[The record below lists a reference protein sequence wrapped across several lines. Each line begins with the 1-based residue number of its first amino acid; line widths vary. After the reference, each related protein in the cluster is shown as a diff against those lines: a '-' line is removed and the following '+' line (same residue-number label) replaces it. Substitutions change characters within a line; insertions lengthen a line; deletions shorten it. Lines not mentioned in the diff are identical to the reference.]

1 MTLGQVIEMEPE
13 KRDKVNLPIVIL
25 LIAFVIIAIVIAVIA
40 FIRVKKQIDQGWP
53 DGVVLTEE
61 TTVEEIPVD
70 TSTVEVESM
79 EENSMSLEGNIEQF
93 KYDTLS
99 ITENSNFSPM
109 SLRFAM
115 LALQAGGNEEVSK
128 LIGEFNQTEDLDTS
142 LDEFQQKMK
151 DLESTGIVEIANG
164 IFADNGLNNPLLL
177 EDYKERMK
185 DKLDMEVK
193 DVNFTNGEGQV
204 EIDQWVNENTNGLID
219 SFPVDDST
227 STAILNALY
236 YKDRWRYFDEE
247 RTQKADFN
255 TPLEV
260 KEVDMMYSK
269 LDSSSEYE
277 LLEGNGYMQLK
288 LYLEHSTMNVYLPN
302 EKVSLQSMIET
313 LKSGDEVVKN
323 EYDTVYVYL
332 PRFKFDTS
340 VVLTDSLKEYGLSRI
355 FQNEHGMFSNMA
367 ENYLVVSDILQ
378 KTTIEVNEEGAEA
391 AAVTGIM
398 LRGLSASI
406 APPVTYEFNANKPF
420 VFEITSEYGETMFIG
435 TVIDPT
441 I

>member
-1 MTLGQVIEMEPE
+1 
-13 KRDKVNLPIVIL
+13 
-25 LIAFVIIAIVIAVIA
+25 
-40 FIRVKKQIDQGWP
+40 
-53 DGVVLTEE
+53 
-61 TTVEEIPVD
+61 
-70 TSTVEVESM
+70 
-79 EENSMSLEGNIEQF
+79 
-93 KYDTLS
+93 
-99 ITENSNFSPM
+99 
-109 SLRFAM
+109 
-115 LALQAGGNEEVSK
+115 
-128 LIGEFNQTEDLDTS
+128 
-142 LDEFQQKMK
+142 
-151 DLESTGIVEIANG
+151 
-164 IFADNGLNNPLLL
+164 
-177 EDYKERMK
+177 
-185 DKLDMEVK
+185 
-193 DVNFTNGEGQV
+193 
-204 EIDQWVNENTNGLID
+204 
-219 SFPVDDST
+219 
-227 STAILNALY
+227 
-236 YKDRWRYFDEE
+236 
-247 RTQKADFN
+247 
-255 TPLEV
+255 
-260 KEVDMMYSK
+260 MMYSK

-340 VVLTDSLKEYGLSRI
+340 VILTDSLKEYGLSRI

-367 ENYLVVSDILQ
+367 ENDLVVSDILQ